1 MLCLPTKCN
10 IDWRWFYTGETRQS
24 APEASASSAAARVC
38 VCAQM
43 CVLCARVLMSP
54 RLFDGKGEWGGEGR
68 PALAR
73 PPAALCLL
81 SLCILWWVHLSP
93 PLSLSDSLCFL
104 FILLSFMFSPFL
116 YMIARSKAARGT
128 GLQCWCEDFAVPE
141 IQLNSDTQNKRSR
154 AAAVPVPP
162 PPQLIDREQCF
173 GGLLPTNNLLN
184 QCSHLFL
191 HTGIMG
197 TSENVCRAGSM
208 SVWPHLL
215 LWWSCV
221 YRRHFKVALTSFCRR
236 PSLTEF
242 FFYAQTNRINE
253 LSPFPWL
260 NKLNKQPGLKG
271 QHNFLLLYF
280 VYMWRTLPPF

>member
-162 PPQLIDREQCF
+162 PPPADRSRAVFRWPFAHEQPSQSMF
-173 GGLLPTNNLLN
+173 SFIFTYRNHGDERKRL
-184 QCSHLFL
+184 QSR
-191 HTGIMG
+191 I
-197 TSENVCRAGSM
+197 NVR
-208 SVWPHLL
+208 
-215 LWWSCV
+215 
-221 YRRHFKVALTSFCRR
+221 LTS
-236 PSLTEF
+236 PASVVKL
-242 FFYAQTNRINE
+242 RIPE
-253 LSPFPWL
+253 TF
-260 NKLNKQPGLKG
+260 
-271 QHNFLLLYF
+271 
-280 VYMWRTLPPF
+280 